1 MCSTLKILPKLMSI
15 ELMSFGRMM
24 NISSG
29 IDLLTITF
37 EKYHIMTLSN
47 MCISKLYIALNTI
60 KIGNY
65 FGENLKKL
73 SRIHFGIN

>member
-1 MCSTLKILPKLMSI
+1 MSI
-15 ELMSFGRMM
+15 ELMSFERKMS
-24 NISSG
+24 ISFE

-47 MCISKLYIALNTI
+47 MCISKLYVALNTL

-65 FGENLKKL
+65 FGENLKKRKL
-73 SRIHFGIN
+73 GIK